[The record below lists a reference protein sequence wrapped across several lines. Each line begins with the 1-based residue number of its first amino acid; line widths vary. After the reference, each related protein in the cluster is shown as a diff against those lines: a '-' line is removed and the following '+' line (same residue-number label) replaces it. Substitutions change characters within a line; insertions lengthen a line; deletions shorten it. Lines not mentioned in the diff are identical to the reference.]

1 MAVIFLSVYACET
14 IYCSRTHNV
23 RHIAEIFDNRSD
35 GVEVQ
40 LRPIVND
47 YWRVRYSP
55 MSTLLFRS
63 EGDRHI
69 TENYA
74 PAIQV
79 NCQQYETRLQCCTLS
94 ISSLID

>member
-1 MAVIFLSVYACET
+1 MRVKRYTAVGRITYVTLPRFLT
-14 IYCSRTHNV
+14 T
-23 RHIAEIFDNRSD
+23 D

>member
-1 MAVIFLSVYACET
+1 MRVKRYTGTAVGRITYVTLPRFLT
-14 IYCSRTHNV
+14 T
-23 RHIAEIFDNRSD
+23 D

-74 PAIQV
+74 PVIQV
-79 NCQQYETRLQCCTLS
+79 NCQQYETHLQCCTLS

>member
-1 MAVIFLSVYACET
+1 MRVKRYTAVGRITYVTLPRFLT
-14 IYCSRTHNV
+14 T
-23 RHIAEIFDNRSD
+23 D

-74 PAIQV
+74 PVIQV
-79 NCQQYETRLQCCTLS
+79 NCQQYETHLQCCTLS